1 MQTTR
6 VRELEDNLKLKLTV
20 DAFAVPTRPVCERH
34 YTEEQFMRMTL
45 WDHPTPGKPEPDKEV
60 IWCQAPLHNAIPYIR
75 HTQKQVQNSRGAI
88 GLVVYPH
95 WPNTPAH
102 KMLQTWEKVH
112 TYPAGTDLFDV
123 PAQVKGKPRTQHGVY
138 IERGRNTRGPRPQ
151 PAKPTLWPVHVYK
164 IMAHPQADPSTEVEE
179 LPTITEA
186 THAQAGRN
194 NTQQPYIFKAR
205 VTTTRSCVSVRTG
218 GKYSVLNEEQTA
230 AVKAHPEKLPD
241 IAVLGDTGATH
252 SLIPLR
258 VANQLGLTMDANRR
272 GSVILGDGHSGVPI
286 LGQCLVPIKI
296 GKYACTVLALIID
309 VDWGP
314 TQHLVLG
321 SDWIAEHRAM
331 LGAGEGKGP
340 QLDIRGPTGTE
351 NHTIFARKVLKRSQW
366 ELPEK
371 LENLVISAPQFAA
384 MLERRHDLTGNGSA
398 WDAVDF
404 RTENGKTYV
413 QFYGEEPVPLE
424 TFMDA
429 EQWFRYSCMNTSFQQ
444 TTTAPQP
451 TPPPPA
457 PDEHSRAKYHNQDLS
472 RDTPAGIPA
481 ETVAGWRDRFP
492 EVFKEDL
499 PNRSMSDHLSPRPET
514 VHTIPL
520 LPNAKPVFRR
530 QRRLSPAER
539 KEVEKQLKYHI
550 EKGLVQPS
558 SSPWGAPIL
567 FTPKPDG
574 TLRMCVDYRGLNAVT
589 ERDVFPLPRGEDL
602 YQRVKGKKVFSSI
615 DLLKGY
621 WQVAIQPRDRH
632 LTAFTT
638 PEGLFEY
645 KVLAMGLTNAPATF
659 QRMMIDI
666 FDDLIKR
673 KVVMVYLDDV
683 LIMTESIEEHC
694 QVMEEVLTR
703 LQRNKLIIRFDK
715 CKFGMKELKFLG
727 FIISGDTVHTDPAK
741 TQAVR
746 DWPIPTTSTVLRGF
760 LGLANYFRKF
770 IPDYAMI
777 AAPLT
782 ALTGGPKKGK
792 VTLNEKQMA
801 AFEAIKQALVS
812 PAVLAVDDPDKP
824 YEVITDASC
833 EGVGAVLIQRD
844 DTGHP
849 KVIAYE
855 SKAFTTKKASI
866 EAKLTSKAQIQ
877 QPDGS
882 ISLDQAAL
890 EDASGKQELTA
901 LIHALKVWRCYLE
914 GSPFTVYVDHNPLTY
929 LLEKPHLNRWQVRI
943 LEVLSMYPHMK
954 IQHIPG
960 KLNIADGLSRIKHG
974 PQAPATDTPS
984 TVTEAILQ
992 CGELRFPRLSNQAL
1006 KDKGERKPTKK
1017 ERKKPWQEE
1026 EEPKLPL
1033 TETIAKLQCLYGN
1046 AIFAQANL
1054 TRAQARKQAAG
1065 EGSMETAQELA
1076 PTPPPAQLPT
1086 AQLPTA
1092 AIPTTDWLLE
1102 PDDEDMLP
1110 LQSGETEAIL
1120 QQPNAGTWAHTFL
1133 TRCVNGYERDPE
1145 MAQLIAQQTAAPG
1158 KWVLDRGLWFNKGAL
1173 VIPNHDSL
1181 RTECISQ
1188 YHDPPQWG
1196 HQGPLKTKK
1205 AIERFYWW
1213 PTLGTDVAT
1222 YVHTCDSCQRMKP
1235 MRQKRPGLIQPWEI
1249 PAERLK
1255 HWVIDFAVAL
1265 PRTDGGYDS
1274 ILVMVDRKTRY
1285 TILRPCPA
1293 NCTAAQAIRILM
1305 EATHIFGPP
1314 LSIICDPDSKFKGE
1328 FHTHLEGLGCK
1339 VHVGSVDHHETVG
1352 LAERTIQ
1359 SVKGHL
1365 RHYINATQTNWADL
1379 LPPLQSALNNGYCD
1393 AIHTT
1398 PNYLALGMHPDQP
1411 NLPTPT
1417 PPDDHTLRAQWQKVE
1432 REAAE
1437 RLEATRQR
1445 MLVTANAKRRDVQF
1459 NVGDEVLLSTKHPW
1473 FQNTADGVRK
1483 LIPAWTGPHTITRVN
1498 SKVTYTLALPE
1509 EIKCDN
1515 VFHVHLLKAYH
1526 PDTRRPSPPPT
1537 TLIEG
1542 HEQFEVEAVINHRI
1556 KKLRSGPKEEY
1567 KVAFVGYGPHYNKW
1581 LPLENLEGCPEAIVD
1596 YHARRHAGVGAR
1608 AVAQRKA

>member
-1 MQTTR
+1 MRATH
-6 VRELEDNLKLKLTV
+6 VRELEETLKLKLTV
-20 DAFAVPTRPVCERH
+20 DAFAAPNQPVCEHH
-34 YTEEQFMRMTL
+34 YLDEQFMRMTL
-45 WDHPTPGKPEPDKEV
+45 TNQPTPSKPDPDKEV
-60 IWCQAPLHNAIPYIR
+60 IWCQAPLHNALPYIR
-75 HTQKQVQNSRGAI
+75 HAEQQVKNSQGAI

-95 WPNTPAH
+95 WPDTAAH

-123 PAQVKGKPRTQHGVY
+123 PTQVKGKPRTQHGVY
-138 IERGRNTRGPRPQ
+138 IEKGKNTRGPRPQ
-151 PAKPTLWPVHVYK
+151 PAKPTQWPVHIYK
-164 IMAHPQADPSTEVEE
+164 IMAHPRADVTADAEE
-179 LPTITEA
+179 LPEVTEA
-186 THAQAGRN
+186 THAQAGMFN
-194 NTQQPYIFKAR
+194 KQQPYIFKAR
-205 VTTTRSCVSVRTG
+205 ITTTRSCVSVRAG
-218 GKYSVLNEEQTA
+218 GQYSILTEEQTTA
-230 AVKAHPEKLPD
+230 AKTHPEKLQE

-258 VANQLGLTMDANRR
+258 VANQLGLTIDANRK

-286 LGQCLVPIKI
+286 LGQCLVPIKL
-296 GKYACTVLALIID
+296 GNYSCKVPALIID
-309 VDWGP
+309 VDWGL

-340 QLDIRGPTGTE
+340 QMDIRGRTGTE
-351 NHTIFARKVLKRSQW
+351 KHTVFARKVLRRDQW
-366 ELPEK
+366 GLPEK
-371 LENLVISAPQFAA
+371 LDNLVISAPQFAA
-384 MLERRHDLTGNGSA
+384 MLEQRTDLTGNGSA

-404 RTENGKTYV
+404 RTENGKTVV
-413 QFYGEEPVPLE
+413 QFYGEEPIPLE

-429 EQWFRYSCMNTSFQQ
+429 DQWFSYSCLNTSFQQ
-444 TTTAPQP
+444 TTTASQ
-451 TPPPPA
+451 PPPPPPTV
-457 PDEHSRAKYHNQDLS
+457 PDEQSRAKYHKQDLS
-472 RDTPAGIPA
+472 KDTPAGIPA

-492 EVFKEDL
+492 TVFKEDL
-499 PNRSMSDHLSPRPET
+499 PNRGMSDHLTPRPET
-514 VHTIPL
+514 VHAIPL

-539 KEVEKQLKYHI
+539 KEVERQLKYHI

-589 ERDVFPLPRGEDL
+589 ERDVFPLPRAEDL
-602 YQRVKGKKVFSSI
+602 YTRVKGKKVFSSI

-659 QRMMIDI
+659 QRMMINI

-673 KVVMVYLDDV
+673 NVVMVYLDDV

-694 QVMEEVLTR
+694 QVMEEVLNR
-703 LQRNKLIIRFDK
+703 LQKNKLVIRFDK

-727 FIISGDTVHTDPAK
+727 FIISGNSVHTDPAK

-746 DWPIPTTSTVLRGF
+746 DWPIPTTATALRGF

-770 IPDYAMI
+770 IPNYAMI
-777 AAPLT
+777 AAPLS
-782 ALTGGPKKGK
+782 ALTGGPKKGNIA
-792 VTLNEKQMA
+792 LNEQQMA
-801 AFEAIKQALVS
+801 AFEAVKQALVS
-812 PAVLAVDDPDKP
+812 PAVLAVEDPAKP

-833 EGVGAVLIQRD
+833 QGIGAVLLQRD
-844 DTGHP
+844 NDGHP

-855 SKAFTTKKASI
+855 SKAFTTKKANI
-866 EAKLTSKAQIQ
+866 EARLTATAQIQ

-914 GSPFTVYVDHNPLTY
+914 GSEFTVYVDHNPLTY
-929 LLEKPHLNRWQVRI
+929 LLEKPNLNRWQVRI
-943 LEVLSMYPHMK
+943 LEVLSMYPHMR

-974 PQAPATDTPS
+974 PPTPVTDTPS

-992 CGELRFPRLSNQAL
+992 CSELQFPRMSNQAL
-1006 KDKGERKPTKK
+1006 RDKVERKPDDKV
-1017 ERKKPWQEE
+1017 
-1026 EEPKLPL
+1026 PL
-1033 TETIAKLQCLYGN
+1033 TETIARLQCLYGD
-1046 AIFAQANL
+1046 AIFAQANV
-1054 TRAQARKQAAG
+1054 TRAQARKQSANERSKEAPP
-1065 EGSMETAQELA
+1065 S
-1076 PTPPPAQLPT
+1076 PTPTQLPT
-1086 AQLPTA
+1086 APTV
-1092 AIPTTDWLLE
+1092 IPTTDWLLE
-1102 PDDEDMLP
+1102 PDEEDLLP
-1110 LQSGETEAIL
+1110 LTPDDRTPGETEAIM

-1133 TRCVNGYERDPE
+1133 TRCVNGYLRDPA
-1145 MAQLIAQQTAAPG
+1145 MAQLIAQQTAAPDAPG

-1188 YHDPPQWG
+1188 HHDPPAWG
-1196 HQGPLKTKK
+1196 HQGPLKTRK

-1213 PTLGTDVAT
+1213 PSIGTDVAR
-1222 YVHTCDSCQRMKP
+1222 YIHTCDSCQRMKP
-1235 MRQKRPGLIQPWEI
+1235 LRKKPAGLLQPWPI
-1249 PAERLK
+1249 PRERLK
-1255 HWVIDFAVAL
+1255 HWIIDFAVAL

-1293 NCTAAQAIRILM
+1293 NCTAAQATKILM
-1305 EATHIFGPP
+1305 DATAMFGPP
-1314 LSIICDPDSKFKGE
+1314 MSIICDPDSRFKGE
-1328 FHTHLEGLGCK
+1328 FQTTLRDSGCQ

-1365 RHYINATQTNWADL
+1365 RHYINATHTNWADL

-1432 REAAE
+1432 REAA
-1437 RLEATRQR
+1437 
-1445 MLVTANAKRRDVQF
+1445 ANAKRRDVQF

-1473 FQNTADGVRK
+1473 FQNTTDGVRK
-1483 LIPAWTGPHTITRVN
+1483 LIPAWTGPHKITRVN
-1498 SKVTYTLALPE
+1498 SKVTYTLALPD

-1515 VFHVHLLKAYH
+1515 VFHVNPIKAYH
-1526 PDTRRPSPPPT
+1526 PDTRRPLPPST
-1537 TLIEG
+1537 TLIDG
-1542 HEQFEVEAVINHRI
+1542 HEEFEVEAVINHRI

-1567 KVAFVGYGPHYNKW
+1567 KVAFKGYGPHYNKW
-1581 LPLENLEGCPEAIVD
+1581 LPVENLTGCPQAIAD
-1596 YHARRHAGVGAR
+1596 YHTRCHAGIGAR
-1608 AVAQRKA
+1608 AVAQRKLKPAHQSAPAATCA